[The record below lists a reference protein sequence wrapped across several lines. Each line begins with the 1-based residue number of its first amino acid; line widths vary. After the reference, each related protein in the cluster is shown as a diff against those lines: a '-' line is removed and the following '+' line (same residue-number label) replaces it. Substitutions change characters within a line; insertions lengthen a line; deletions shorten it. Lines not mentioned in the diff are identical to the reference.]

1 MRLYG
6 MQSSSHMSD
15 LDADS
20 SISASIGTKAVDGSP
35 PSDAAIQTM
44 ADELRQRELQLSAIT
59 ANLPGILY
67 RVVLQA
73 DGVIDFP
80 YISPNTLAIA
90 GRPPEEH
97 WLDRIHPEDRAD
109 FFNALR
115 SCAKQLL
122 PFDLEQRVMNV
133 PGQEIWVRNITR
145 PHRGADGAVVWDG
158 MILDITAQ
166 KRVEQDLQNSLR
178 EKDALLQ
185 EVHHRVKNN
194 LQIISSLL
202 DLQALTIPE
211 SQAQAVFIEAQRRI
225 RAIALVHDQLY
236 HSETMAQID
245 FEAYVR
251 TLVEH
256 LQQSFFSEAA
266 HVALEIVIDSIWL
279 DANSAIPCGLIINEL
294 VTNAFKHAFPN
305 GRTGTIR
312 IACSTAE
319 DGRIVLSVADNGIGL
334 PAPVD
339 RRSGVLGLKLVGTLT
354 RQLHGSLTLENKHGT
369 VATVIFASG

>member
-1 MRLYG
+1 LRLYG

-185 EVHHRVKNN
+185 EVHHRVKND

>member
-1 MRLYG
+1 
-6 MQSSSHMSD
+6 MSD

-312 IACSTAE
+312 IACSTTE

-334 PAPVD
+334 PAPAD
-339 RRSGVLGLKLVGTLT
+339 RSSGVLGLKLVGTLT